1 MPNIRPISDL
11 RNSAN
16 EISDFCKQTREPVF
30 ITRNGTGDMVV
41 QSMAE
46 YERQQALID
55 LYSKLSVAEAEI
67 ADGAEG
73 EDFLRVAG
81 ELRGWCMD
89 VYKVKIY
96 PAAKRDLQQI
106 VDYLNTL
113 SAQAALRYYDLLV
126 EQISSLS
133 HMPFRCPRPR
143 DAALAAKGYRYLLVE
158 KYLVFYV
165 VVGDTVQIRRILYA
179 RRNYQSVLADPMS

>member
-126 EQISSLS
+126 EQISSRS
-133 HMPFRCPRPR
+133 AAQDRATRRWPPRGI
-143 DAALAAKGYRYLLVE
+143 AICL
-158 KYLVFYV
+158 
-165 VVGDTVQIRRILYA
+165 
-179 RRNYQSVLADPMS
+179 

>member
-46 YERQQALID
+46 FRALRAERPR
-55 LYSKLSVAEAEI
+55 
-67 ADGAEG
+67 DGAEG

-81 ELRGWCMD
+81 ELRG
-89 VYKVKIY
+89 
-96 PAAKRDLQQI
+96 
-106 VDYLNTL
+106 
-113 SAQAALRYYDLLV
+113 LV
-126 EQISSLS
+126 HGRL
-133 HMPFRCPRPR
+133 
-143 DAALAAKGYRYLLVE
+143 
-158 KYLVFYV
+158 
-165 VVGDTVQIRRILYA
+165 
-179 RRNYQSVLADPMS
+179 